1 MTNTKPQPKPQ
12 QHDKRHKTKIQVEE
26 GNNSMAS
33 EASTEQRRRE
43 ACLTIPKAEL
53 HLHIEVLTN

>member
-1 MTNTKPQPKPQ
+1 MLNKCPTIPHTNKNHSSMT
-12 QHDKRHKTKIQVEE
+12 
-26 GNNSMAS
+26 S

-43 ACLTIPKAEL
+43 ACMTIPKAEL